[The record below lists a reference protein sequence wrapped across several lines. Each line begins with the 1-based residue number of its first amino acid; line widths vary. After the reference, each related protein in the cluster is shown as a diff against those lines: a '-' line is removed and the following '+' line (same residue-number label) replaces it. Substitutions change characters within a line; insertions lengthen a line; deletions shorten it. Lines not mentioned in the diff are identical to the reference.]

1 MATQLWLMLPFLLV
15 MLILNMLYL
24 HTRLRFSRRAKIVNL
39 VVSAV
44 CFIAILLLAVNFLS
58 GLRLEIA

>member
-24 HTRLRFSRRAKIVNL
+24 HTRLRFSRRAKNVNL

-44 CFIAILLLAVNFLS
+44 CFIAILLLAVNFLF